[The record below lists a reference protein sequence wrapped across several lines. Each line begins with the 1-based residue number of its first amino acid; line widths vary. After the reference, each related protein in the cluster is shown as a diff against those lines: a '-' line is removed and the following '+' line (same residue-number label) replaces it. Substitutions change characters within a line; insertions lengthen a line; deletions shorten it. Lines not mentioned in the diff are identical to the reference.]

1 MNLFVEIWMTAAV
14 STFAAI
20 ISKKGILGLKHISLS
35 YSFHMPIVSIVIM
48 SAATMF
54 LCFQSYTVHVM
65 DPIMELQNR
74 NRSEYEDLDKP
85 N

>member
-20 ISKKGILGLKHISLS
+20 ITKKGILGLKHISLS
-35 YSFHMPIVSIVIM
+35 YSFHLSIVSI
-48 SAATMF
+48 ATMSVATVF
-54 LCFQSYTVHVM
+54 LCFQSYTVHVT
-65 DPIMELQNR
+65 DPVMELQNR
-74 NRSEYEDLDKP
+74 DRSEYQDLDKP